1 MAAPIIDHNL
11 LTLDYWQDSVSCEE
25 KQSPAEP
32 SAARR

>member
-1 MAAPIIDHNL
+1 MAGAMPEHNL

-32 SAARR
+32 SVARR